1 MLCNNAGVMNKDDV
15 ATEDGVDLQMGVN
28 HLAPFLLTKY
38 AMPCLEKAA
47 ALRGEARVVQQSSCL
62 RALPSAE
69 KNWDNTLQQRYLEK
83 NGGNL
88 GGSVSSLAA
97 SGPNWQRYQQSKLGE
112 SLAEYRLTTANPCPF
127 RTMLVTRHTRHPR
140 HSPLATR
147 HSRATCHSPL
157 TM

>member
-28 HLAPFLLTKY
+28 HLAAFLLTKY

-69 KNWDNTLQQRYLEK
+69 KNWDNTLQQKYLEK

-112 SLAEYRLTTANPCPF
+112 SLADSIHDSQPLDYA
-127 RTMLVTRHTRHPR
+127 RHPPPATPPPATR
-140 HSPLATR
+140 HSPPATR
-147 HSRATCHSPL
+147 HSRATRHLPL